1 MTSFIYRINLS
12 CHVVFIFFQI
22 IVSTTLQYARMVQ
35 ADLCH
40 LVHSPYNVQPEDNS
54 NKYLFFII
62 LIYFTYHVQTASL
75 FIFYDQN

>member
-1 MTSFIYRINLS
+1 MDRNGHLSILIMTSFIYQINLS

-40 LVHSPYNVQPEDNS
+40 LVHSPYNVQLED

-62 LIYFTYHVQTASL
+62 LIYFTYHV
-75 FIFYDQN
+75 